1 MSCVSVNRS
10 MVSWK
15 PRHVQAG
22 RLSHGN
28 FKRQKL
34 PMKGG
39 ISAAGRC
46 NRTLPSSSLDASLCA
61 GRVPCLVAVI
71 NADNQQDSRLLADS
85 GKAGHWSPSLLELT
99 VLNLSASVSNEE
111 SGQSFFCA
119 RPRLRS
125 SSVCKIPRT
134 PGLNLCCPK
143 NSPDSL
149 TSCSEFSTFPVTITT
164 CHSLHDSV

>member
-1 MSCVSVNRS
+1 MSRLSVKRS

-85 GKAGHWSPSLLELT
+85 GKSGPLVAIAHGIDGSQYIRQCVERVIRAELF
-99 VLNLSASVSNEE
+99 LCAASIEV
-111 SGQSFFCA
+111 
-119 RPRLRS
+119 
-125 SSVCKIPRT
+125 I
-134 PGLNLCCPK
+134 
-143 NSPDSL
+143 
-149 TSCSEFSTFPVTITT
+149 I
-164 CHSLHDSV
+164 